1 MTERIFLAVVGV
13 AYLVLAVWC
22 SLRLGQTSQSV
33 GYSLT
38 PGSGQSEFLVVYGG
52 LELGLGIVFLLPLY
66 DTERTAFALIAC
78 LIIHACLVLF
88 RSTSLFLYSG
98 IHTTTYV
105 LAVVEWLIFLGALAL
120 TLLRGR

>member
-1 MTERIFLAVVGV
+1 MTERIFLAVVGA
-13 AYLVLAVWC
+13 AYLILAVWC
-22 SLRLGQTSQSV
+22 SVRPAQTSQSV

-52 LELGLGIVFLLPLY
+52 LELGLGIVFLIPLFHPE
-66 DTERTAFALIAC
+66 TTWFALIAC

-98 IHTTTYV
+98 IQTTTYV
-105 LAVVEWLIFLGALAL
+105 LAVVEWLIFLGSLAF

>member
-13 AYLVLAVWC
+13 AYLLLAVWC
-22 SLRLGQTSQSV
+22 SLRPGQTSQSV
-33 GYSLT
+33 GFSLT

-52 LELGLGIVFLLPLY
+52 LELGLGIAFLLPLY
-66 DTERTAFALIAC
+66 DANWTPFALFTC

-88 RSTSLFLYSG
+88 RTASFFLFSG

-120 TLLRGR
+120 ALLRGR

>member
-1 MTERIFLAVVGV
+1 MTERIFLAVVGA

-22 SLRLGQTSQSV
+22 SLRPSHTAQSV
-33 GYSLT
+33 GFSLT

-66 DTERTAFALIAC
+66 NVEWTSFVLVTC
-78 LIIHACLVLF
+78 LVIHACLVLF
-88 RSTSLFLYSG
+88 RSASFFLYSG

-105 LAVVEWLIFLGALAL
+105 LAVVEWVIFLGALAF

>member
-13 AYLVLAVWC
+13 AYLVLAAWC
-22 SLRLGQTSQSV
+22 SLRPGQTSQSV
-33 GYSLT
+33 GYTLM

-52 LELGLGIVFLLPLY
+52 LELGLGIAFLLPLY
-66 DTERTAFALIAC
+66 DSNWTSFALFIC

-88 RSTSLFLYSG
+88 RTTSFFLYSG

-105 LAVVEWLIFLGALAL
+105 LAVVEWLIFLGCLSL
-120 TLLRGR
+120 TLMRGR